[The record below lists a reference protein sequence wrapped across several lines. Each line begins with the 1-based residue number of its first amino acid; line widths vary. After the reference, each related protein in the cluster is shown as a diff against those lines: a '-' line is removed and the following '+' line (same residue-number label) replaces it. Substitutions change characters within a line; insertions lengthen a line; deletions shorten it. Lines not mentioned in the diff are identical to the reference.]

1 MVNISPT
8 YIIDS
13 LEDKSM
19 LFTQGKKIENGLYL
33 YQVEN
38 MLALHPPLFC
48 KQIDK
53 KIPLSKTNY

>member
-8 YIIDS
+8 CRIES

-53 KIPLSKTNY
+53 KIPFSKTNY